1 MDLGHLIGISLLLAG
16 LFLIIQRAEAKRRI
30 LVIMTMSIVFILI
43 RWWIVFRGVEREG
56 WAGLFI
62 ALILNVLFWVFI
74 GRYNPVG
81 SSDEIKVLGLDD

>member
-1 MDLGHLIGISLLLAG
+1 MDLGHLIGISLLLGG
-16 LFLIIQRAEAKRRI
+16 LFLAIQRVEAKKRI
-30 LVIMTMSIVFILI
+30 FVIVLMCGVFILI
-43 RWWIVFRGVEREG
+43 RNWIVLRGAEREG

-62 ALILNVLFWVFI
+62 ALLLNFLFWVFI